1 MNFEWDEDKNRE
13 NIRKHGLSFDKA
25 SEVFRTSLP
34 SQPDLREHYGE
45 ERWNGIG
52 LLGNR
57 IIVVTFTMPDIET
70 KRIISL
76 RRATRYE
83 RKKFAEEIRD
93 RLGAD

>member
-1 MNFEWDEDKNRE
+1 MNFEWDEDKNRK
-13 NIRKHGLSFDKA
+13 NIRKHGLNFGHAWEIFEGPLRINLDP
-25 SEVFRTSLP
+25 RTN
-34 SQPDLREHYGE
+34 YGD

-83 RKKFAEEIRD
+83 RKKFAEEIGD